1 MDFLKLEKKFASFVG
16 TGDCVSVNT
25 GTAALHVALEALQL
39 PAGSKVI
46 VPDFTMYASALAVY
60 YARLTPV
67 FVDCDENL
75 LINLDKVEEVIDKD
89 TKVLMVTHVYGR
101 LVNMER
107 VMSIA
112 KRYNLRVIEDAC
124 EAHGALQG
132 GKMVGSYDIGCFSF
146 YKNKIICGEEGGAVT
161 SNDEN
166 FLNIVRDMKSMSF
179 GVTHDYYHKIIGFN
193 YRMTNLQARE
203 ILCSLSKVEE
213 NIKKREFMKNYYN
226 SCFES
231 QNKMPNN
238 RVVVWVY
245 DMKHHNANLVT
256 KELKRRGI
264 NARHS
269 FKPMTVQP
277 LFKENACNVGTNSL
291 YYSENVFYI
300 HLDVLDTEKELDRK
314 QQIIKKVIKSHD

>member
-1 MDFLKLEKKFASFVG
+1 LDFLKLEKKFASFVRTDG
-16 TGDCVSVNT
+16 CVSVNT

-124 EAHGALQG
+124 EAHGAFQSN
-132 GKMVGSYDIGCFSF
+132 KMAGSYDIGCFSF
-146 YKNKIICGEEGGAVT
+146 YKNKIICAEEGGAVT
-161 SNDEN
+161 SNDKN

-193 YRMTNLQARE
+193 YRMTNSQARE
-203 ILCSLSKVEE
+203 ISCSLSKVEE
-213 NIKKREFMKNYYN
+213 NIKKREVMKNYYN
-226 SCFES
+226 SCFGS

-269 FKPMTVQP
+269 FKPMTMQP
-277 LFKENACNVGTNSL
+277 LFKENVCNVGTNSL
-291 YYSENVFYI
+291 YYSKNVFYI

-314 QQIIKKVIKSHD
+314 QQIIKKVIKSCD

>member
-16 TGDCVSVNT
+16 TEDCVSVNT

-60 YARLTPV
+60 YARLTPI

-107 VMSIA
+107 VVSIA

-124 EAHGALQG
+124 EAHGALQS

-179 GVTHDYYHKIIGFN
+179 GVTHDYYHEIIGFN
-193 YRMTNLQARE
+193 YRMTNSQARE
-203 ILCSLSKVEE
+203 ILCSLSRVEE

-314 QQIIKKVIKSHD
+314 QQIIKKVIKSYD